1 MRNRGVRIGLVALVV
16 LVLAG
21 AAWQVWVGERE
32 RASREIAARKF
43 EVDAR
48 SLRAGM
54 ANLRTAQ
61 QAYVADGQDAAAW
74 FGKATAAVDALNA
87 TLAETRGVAANPDA
101 VRSLDAAADLLA
113 TLSKTDAQARTL
125 ITSDQRLMASD
136 LIYGDAAETIAA
148 WTGRV
153 DEAVTRETDDLARR
167 FERIRMTQA
176 AVAGAA
182 GGVSLIGLLL
192 LLPGGSPSRT
202 SEPLSITG
210 MSTATQTPPPMPPAP
225 PAPDLGRV
233 AALCVEFSRVG
244 DPGALPRLVERAAS
258 VLNASGVIVWMAN
271 PATGALHAVLSHG
284 YSELALARIGDLA
297 SSEDNATAEAFR
309 TGALRVVEASGGA
322 NGAIAVPLVTP
333 AGCVGVMA
341 AEIRDGGEK
350 RAASQAIATIVA
362 AQLASLAS
370 ASPAAQ

>member
-1 MRNRGVRIGLVALVV
+1 MRNRSVRIGLVALVV

-21 AAWQVWVGERE
+21 AAWQVWVCEDE
-32 RASREIAARKF
+32 RASRQLAARKF
-43 EVDAR
+43 EADAR
-48 SLRAGM
+48 SLLAGL
-54 ANLRTAQ
+54 ANLRAAE

-74 FGKATAAVDALNA
+74 FGKATAAADALHA
-87 TLAETRGVAANPDA
+87 TLAETRGLAASPDV

-113 TLSKTDAQARTL
+113 TLAKTDAQARTL
-125 ITSDQRLMASD
+125 IASDQRLMASD
-136 LIYGDAAETIAA
+136 LIYGDAETIAA

-167 FERIRMTQA
+167 FERIRMTEA
-176 AVAGAA
+176 AVAGGA
-182 GGVSLIGLLL
+182 GGASLIALLL
-192 LLPGGSPSRT
+192 LLPGGSPRGK

-210 MSTATQTPPPMPPAP
+210 LSPAAQTPAPVPAAP
-225 PAPDLGRV
+225 PAPDLGKV

-244 DPGALPRLVERAAS
+244 DPGALPQLVERAAS

-271 PATGALHAVLSHG
+271 PATGALHPVLSHG

-309 TGALRVVEASGGA
+309 TGALRVVEASGA
-322 NGAIAVPLVTP
+322 TNGALAVPLVTP